1 MHAAVA
7 SARAREKEVNGMGK
21 EWKYIYIWKK
31 GAVKSF
37 KLAAPVAPRAFKGV
51 AASAV
56 APRAVEGVAA
66 SGVLCYM
73 LPATSYINSR
83 APPPTRANTRTV
95 P

>member
-1 MHAAVA
+1 
-7 SARAREKEVNGMGK
+7 MGK

-51 AASAV
+51 AASVV

-73 LPATSYINSR
+73 LPATS
-83 APPPTRANTRTV
+83 
-95 P
+95 